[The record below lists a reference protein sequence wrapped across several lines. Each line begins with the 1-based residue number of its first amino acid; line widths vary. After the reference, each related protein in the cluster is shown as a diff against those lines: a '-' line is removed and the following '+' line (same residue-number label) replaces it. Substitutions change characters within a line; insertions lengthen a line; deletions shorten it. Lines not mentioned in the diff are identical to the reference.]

1 MTRTMT
7 RTLTP
12 TVRSSNRRR
21 AGAVVAAVLT
31 VTALAACGG
40 GRQPGGAPEGGAS
53 AWTLTGESGEVLGAQ
68 FDAWNEE
75 HPDEQFA
82 VELFANDAYK
92 EKIRTAVG
100 AGNAPT
106 LIYSWAGGTLEDY
119 VANGSVVDLDDSV
132 ARLEERLIP
141 SVAENGRVDGTTYAV
156 PATHSQPVVLYYNQ
170 EVLDEAGVEVPTTV
184 DELLDAVGTLKDDG
198 VIPVALAGQSVW
210 PELMWIQ
217 YLTDRIGG
225 PEVFQAVLDGTE
237 GAWSD
242 PAIVEATT
250 MIRELVDAG
259 AFGDTFGS
267 VNADQNGDTALVQ
280 TGKAGFLL
288 QGSWVYPDI
297 AAGAPELVAS
307 GGLGY
312 TAFPV
317 VEGGAGDPA
326 NIVGNPSNFWS
337 VSADASPEAQATARS
352 FVESEVLDD
361 DAVDDLLALGTVPP
375 IVGLE
380 DKIAEQDDAEYLS
393 FVYGLVS
400 DAPHFQLS
408 WDQALPPAQA
418 QALLDNLSRLFVGE
432 LDPQQFSEAMDA
444 TL

>member
-1 MTRTMT
+1 MR
-7 RTLTP
+7 LGIG
-12 TVRSSNRRR
+12 RR
-21 AGAVVAAVLT
+21 AGAVVAAVT
-31 VTALAACGG
+31 VAAVLAACGG
-40 GRQPGGAPEGGAS
+40 GRQPGQAPAGGAN
-53 AWTLTGESGEVLGAQ
+53 AWALTGESGDVLGAQ
-68 FDAWNEE
+68 FDAWNEA
-75 HPDEQFA
+75 HPEEEFA
-82 VELFANDAYK
+82 VEYFANDAYK

-119 VANGSVVDLDDSV
+119 VANGNVVDLGDST
-132 ARLEERLIP
+132 ARLEEKLIP
-141 SVAENGRVDGTTYAV
+141 SVADNGKVDGTAYAV
-156 PATHSQPVVLYYNQ
+156 PTTHSQPVVLYYNQ
-170 EVLDEAGVEVPTTV
+170 EVLDAAGVEVPTTYG
-184 DELLDAVGTLKDDG
+184 ELLAAAGTLKDED
-198 VIPVALAGQSVW
+198 VIPIALAGQSVW

-225 PEVFQAVLDGTE
+225 PEVFQAVLDGEE

-250 MIRELVDAG
+250 KIRELVDAG

-280 TGKAGFLL
+280 TGKAAFLL
-288 QGSWVYPDI
+288 QGSWVYPDFV
-297 AAGAPELVAS
+297 AGNPELVES

-312 TAFPV
+312 AAFPV

-337 VSADASPEAQATARS
+337 VSADASEEAQATAKEFIS
-352 FVESEVLDD
+352 TEVLNDA
-361 DAVDDLLALGTVPP
+361 AVDDLLAIGTVPP
-375 IVGLE
+375 ITGIE
-380 DKIAEQDDAEYLS
+380 DKIAEQDDADYLS

-408 WDQALPPAQA
+408 WDQALPPARS
-418 QALLDNLSRLFVGE
+418 QALLDNLSQLFLGQI
-432 LDPQQFSEAMDA
+432 DPQQFSDAMDA
-444 TL
+444 TP

>member
-1 MTRTMT
+1 MRPGFARRT
-7 RTLTP
+7 
-12 TVRSSNRRR
+12 
-21 AGAVVAAVLT
+21 GAVVAALT
-31 VTALAACGG
+31 VAAALAACGG
-40 GRQPGGAPEGGAS
+40 GKQPGQAAGGGAS
-53 AWTLTGESGEVLGAQ
+53 AWALTGESGDVLGAQ
-68 FDAWNEE
+68 FDAWNEA
-75 HPDEQFA
+75 HPDEEFA
-82 VELFANDAYK
+82 TEYFANDAYK

-119 VANGSVVDLDDSV
+119 VANGDVVDLGDST
-132 ARLEERLIP
+132 ARLEEQLIP
-141 SVAENGRVDGTTYAV
+141 SVADNGKVDGTTYAV
-156 PATHSQPVVLYYNQ
+156 PTTHSQPVVLYYNQ
-170 EVLDEAGVEVPTTV
+170 EVLDAADIEVPTTY
-184 DELLDAVGTLKDDG
+184 DELLDAVGALQDED
-198 VIPVALAGQSVW
+198 VIPIALAGQSVW

-225 PEVFQAVLDGTE
+225 PEVFQAVLDGEE

-242 PAIVEATT
+242 PAIIEATT
-250 MIRELVDAG
+250 KIQELVDAG

-288 QGSWVYPDI
+288 QGSWVYPDFV
-297 AAGAPELVAS
+297 AGAPELVES

-312 TAFPV
+312 TSFPLV
-317 VEGGAGDPA
+317 DDGAGDPA

-337 VSADASPEAQATARS
+337 VSGDASEEAQATAKEFIS
-352 FVESEVLDD
+352 SEVLNEA
-361 DAVDDLLALGTVPP
+361 AVDDLLAIGTVPP
-375 IVGLE
+375 ITGIE

-418 QALLDNLSRLFVGE
+418 QSLLDNLSQLFLGQ
-432 LDPQQFSEAMDA
+432 LDPQQFSDAMDA

>member
-1 MTRTMT
+1 MRLGN
-7 RTLTP
+7 TLG
-12 TVRSSNRRR
+12 NGRR
-21 AGAVVAAVLT
+21 AAAVVAAVT
-31 VTALAACGG
+31 VATALAACGG
-40 GRQPGGAPEGGAS
+40 GRQPGQAPEGQAS
-53 AWTLTGESGEVLGAQ
+53 AWALTGESGDVLGAQ
-68 FDAWNEE
+68 FDAWNEA

-82 VELFANDAYK
+82 VEYFANDAYK

-119 VANGSVVDLDDSV
+119 VANGRVVDLGDS
-132 ARLEERLIP
+132 AAALQERLIP
-141 SVAENGRVDGTTYAV
+141 SVADNGTVDGTTYAV
-156 PATHSQPVVLYYNQ
+156 PTTHSQPVVLYYNQ
-170 EVLDEAGVEVPTTV
+170 EVLDAAGVEVPTTY
-184 DELLDAVGTLKDDG
+184 DELLDAVGALGDEG
-198 VIPVALAGQSVW
+198 VIPIALAGQSVW

-225 PEVFQAVLDGTE
+225 PEVFQAVLDGEE
-237 GAWSD
+237 GAWSH
-242 PAIVEATT
+242 PAIIEATT
-250 MIRELVDAG
+250 KITELVDAG

-288 QGSWVYPDI
+288 QGSWVYPDLV
-297 AAGAPELVAS
+297 AGAPELVES

-312 TAFPV
+312 TSFPEV
-317 VEGGAGDPA
+317 DGGAGDPA

-337 VSADASPEAQATARS
+337 VSADASPEAQATAQE
-352 FVESEVLDD
+352 FIGTEVLDD
-361 DAVDDLLALGTVPP
+361 DAVDDLLAIGTVPP
-375 IVGLE
+375 VVGLE
-380 DKIAEQDDAEYLS
+380 DKIAEQDDADYLS

-418 QALLDNLSRLFVGE
+418 QELLDNLSGLFLGQ
-432 LDPQQFSEAMDA
+432 LDPQQFSDAMDA